1 MHELSIALGII
12 DLVEAEARKNGS
24 SRVEEVELEIGT
36 LAGVE
41 IRTLEFALD
50 SAVKGTLLQDA
61 RIIRIYIEGSG
72 YCNDCRVSFPV
83 STLFSP
89 CPDCGSY
96 CVKIVKGKELR
107 VKSIVI
113 S

>member
-1 MHELSIALGII
+1 MHELSIALSII
-12 DLVEAEARKNGS
+12 DLVEAEARRNGS
-24 SRVEEVELEIGT
+24 SRVQEVELEIGT

-41 IRTLEFALD
+41 IQTLEFALD
-50 SAVKGTLLQDA
+50 SAVRGTLLEDA
-61 RIIRIYIEGSG
+61 KIVRIYIEGTG
-72 YCNDCRVSFPV
+72 FCNDCNSSFPV
-83 STLFSP
+83 SSLFSP

-96 CVKIVKGKELR
+96 CVKIIKGKELR